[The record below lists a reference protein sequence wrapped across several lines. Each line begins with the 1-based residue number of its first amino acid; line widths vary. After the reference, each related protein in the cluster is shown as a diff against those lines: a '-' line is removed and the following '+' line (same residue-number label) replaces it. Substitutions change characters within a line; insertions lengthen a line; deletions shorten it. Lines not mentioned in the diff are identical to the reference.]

1 MEEATSENVMVGTA
15 MGRRSAHQF
24 GKNLER
30 SPKGMI
36 DTGLGKAVAYG

>member
-24 GKNLER
+24 GKNLES

-36 DTGLGKAVAYG
+36 DSGLGKAVAYG